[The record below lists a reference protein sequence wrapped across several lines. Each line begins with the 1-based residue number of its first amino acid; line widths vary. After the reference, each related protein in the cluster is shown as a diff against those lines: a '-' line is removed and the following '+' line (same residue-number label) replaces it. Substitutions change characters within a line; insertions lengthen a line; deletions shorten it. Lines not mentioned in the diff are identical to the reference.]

1 MARGKRSSA
10 ASQHTHRIQCPH
22 EGCSKTF
29 RSLHS
34 KTYHIRSM
42 HTDPYYVP
50 PPLSEPDHADRTA
63 PGDNTPDLEPLP
75 LPEVPP
81 KQEQKI
87 FHPHLS
93 GA

>member
-1 MARGKRSSA
+1 
-10 ASQHTHRIQCPH
+10 
-22 EGCSKTF
+22 
-29 RSLHS
+29 
-34 KTYHIRSM
+34 M

-87 FHPHLS
+87 FIPIS
-93 GA
+93 VVRDFGMTFART